1 MGDFIKAGDN
11 IVLDINSSKFAFI
24 KLRNDGTVK
33 IAGHTC
39 SSEPLLGA
47 RFGSAFLLDE
57 DKCLSPTDVDP
68 HAFISSTSTTER
80 VRLPQ
85 HSRRPRLVFSCS
97 PSASAQAWH

>member
-11 IVLDINSSKFAFI
+11 IILDINSSKFAFI

-33 IAGHTC
+33 IAGHVC
-39 SSEPLLGA
+39 SSEPMLGA

-68 HAFISSTSTTER
+68 HAFISSTSTTDR
-80 VRLPQ
+80 VRVPYPLKQ
-85 HSRRPRLVFSCS
+85 STHI
-97 PSASAQAWH
+97 